1 MLNPDFIRENR
12 EVVENSLKKRGFKTD
27 LDLILKLDEKRRTL
41 AQKVDELRARRNL
54 LAKEGKKTDEAV
66 RLKGELKKIEPEFGK
81 VEEELHQALWNL
93 PNLVHP
99 ETPVGKSEADNV
111 EVSRWGEPTKFDFA
125 PLDHVELGRKL
136 DLIDFESG
144 AKVAG
149 SDWYFLRNEAVILE
163 LALTRFALDFLQK
176 EGFVAV
182 LTPDVSHLGI
192 IDGIGFQPAGPESQ
206 VYEIKD
212 TDLGLI
218 ATAEITIGG
227 LHAEEILEEESLP
240 LRYVGL
246 SHCFRRESGAY
257 GQYSRGLYRVHQFTK
272 VEMFIFCRP
281 EESEEMHTQLL
292 AHEEAIWRELE
303 IPYRVMEM
311 CSGDLGAA
319 AYRKFDLEAWMPGRG
334 DYGEVTS
341 TSNTTDYQARRLN
354 IRYKTQGGENRFVYT
369 LNGTA
374 IAMSR
379 ILIAILENFQQKDGS
394 VTVPKVLRSYTGF
407 EKISPK

>member
-1 MLNPDFIRENR
+1 MLDINFVRENK
-12 EVVENSLKKRGFKTD
+12 EVVEDSLKKRGVKAD
-27 LDLILKLDEKRRTL
+27 LGQILGLDERRRELT
-41 AQKVDELRARRNL
+41 QKVEELRAERNR
-54 LAKEGKKTDEAV
+54 LAREGKKTAEAV
-66 RLKGELKKIEPEFGK
+66 RVKNELKKAEPELK
-81 VEEELHQALWNL
+81 DVEEELHQLLWDL

-99 ETPVGKSEADNV
+99 ETPVGETDKDNV
-111 EVSRWGEPTKFDFA
+111 EVSRWGEPTKFDFK
-125 PLDHVELGRKL
+125 PVDHVQLGKKL

-144 AKVAG
+144 AKVTGA
-149 SDWYFLRNEAVILE
+149 DWYFLKNEAVALE
-163 LALTRFALDFLQK
+163 LALTRFALDYLQK

-182 LTPDVSHLGI
+182 LTPDVARLEI
-192 IDGIGFQPAGPESQ
+192 IDGIGFQPSGPESQ
-206 VYEIKD
+206 VYELAE
-212 TDLGLI
+212 TNLGLV

-227 LHAEEILEEESLP
+227 LHRDEVLAEDDLP
-240 LRYVGL
+240 QRFAGL

-281 EESEEMHTQLL
+281 EESEEAHSQLL
-292 AHEEAIWRELE
+292 AHEEAIFRELE

-319 AYRKFDLEAWMPGRG
+319 AYRKFDLEAWMPGRD

-354 IRYKTQGGENRFVYT
+354 IRYKTREGENRFVHT

-374 IAMSR
+374 LAMSR
-379 ILIAILENFQQKDGS
+379 TLIAILENYQQKDGS
-394 VTVPKVLRSYTGF
+394 VAVPKVLRPYTGF